1 MKPKEYL
8 FSKGMIEK
16 VGKGRLSREHV
27 QFLKDEAAKG
37 VYIEGYSL
45 SVPASVVKSDKPKA
59 EVSKE
64 KGIVDIG
71 PPLRDEDALMAVC
84 DGKEIGMRTICNTCH
99 SSLTYC
105 GCQYP
110 KVNIDHEREGV
121 VVFKPRTTPNRKR
134 WY

>member
-8 FSKGMIEK
+8 FSKGMIQV

-37 VYIEGYSL
+37 VFIEGYSL
-45 SVPASVVKSDKPKA
+45 VTAPVVAVDKPKA
-59 EVSKE
+59 EMP
-64 KGIVDIG
+64 KGEQIADVG
-71 PPLRDEDALMAVC
+71 PPLRDETALMAVC
-84 DGKEIGMRTICNTCH
+84 DGKEIGMRTICNVCH

-105 GCQYP
+105 GCQFP